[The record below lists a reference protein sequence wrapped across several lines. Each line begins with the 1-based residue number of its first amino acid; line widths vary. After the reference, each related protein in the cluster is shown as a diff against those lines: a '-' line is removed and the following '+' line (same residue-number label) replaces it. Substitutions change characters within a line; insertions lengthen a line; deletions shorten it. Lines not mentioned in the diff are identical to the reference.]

1 MAIVVNLKD
10 RIHKHQDSMKFLKV
24 LYLFTLLG
32 LISCSQKDNDEIQP
46 TKGNITE
53 SVYASGVVKSE
64 NQYTVYST
72 VSGVLLKI
80 NVTAGQ
86 TIVQGQSLF
95 QIESDKAALNTE
107 NARLAYQLS
116 NENNRYIQDKI
127 AEMETKVQA
136 AKDKLALDLSIYN
149 RNKNIK
155 QYNVISEVDYE
166 RVELAYKNSKSN
178 YEAAVK
184 QLSQLKSQL
193 KNEQSRSKVN
203 LKLNEKSQSDFTVKS
218 AISGELF
225 DVLVKEGTLV
235 TPQMPLAIIGE
246 KNTYLLEL
254 DVDENDMVR
263 VKLGQKLVV
272 TMDSYKGKVF
282 EATVD
287 KIYPI
292 MDERSRTFKIEAH
305 FTNPPAKLY
314 PNLTAEANIVIQTKK
329 DALTIPKNYLID
341 DEYVLVNGDEK
352 RKVKVGL
359 SDYQNVEILE
369 GLTAEETL
377 YKPK

>member
-1 MAIVVNLKD
+1 
-10 RIHKHQDSMKFLKV
+10 MKLLKV
-24 LYLFTLLG
+24 LCLSYIF
-32 LISCSQKDNDEIQP
+32 LIVSCSQKDNGEIQP
-46 TKGNITE
+46 TKGSITE

-64 NQYTVYST
+64 NQYTVYAT
-72 VSGVLLKI
+72 VSGVLQKI

-136 AKDKLALDLSIYN
+136 AKDKLALDQSVYN

-155 QYNVISEVDYE
+155 QYNVISEVEYE

-193 KNEQSRSKVN
+193 KNEQSRSNIN

-225 DVLVKEGTLV
+225 DVLVKEGTLIN
-235 TPQMPLAIIGE
+235 PQTPLAIIGE
-246 KNTYLLEL
+246 KNTYVLEL

-263 VKLGQKLVV
+263 VKLGQKLAV
-272 TMDSYKGKVF
+272 TMDSYKGQVF
-282 EATVD
+282 AATVD

-292 MDERSRTFKIEAH
+292 MDVRSRTFKIEAH
-305 FTNPPAKLY
+305 FTNPPTKLY
-314 PNLTAEANIVIQTKK
+314 PNLTAEANIIIQTKK
-329 DALTIPKNYLID
+329 EALTIPKSYLID
-341 DEYVLVNGDEK
+341 NKYVLVNKDEK
-352 RKVKVGL
+352 RQVKVGL
-359 SDYQNVEILE
+359 SDYRHVEILD
-369 GLTAEETL
+369 GLTAGETI